1 MLKKVLLGLTL
12 VSFVGAA
19 SAQGLLNKRTSRFN
33 TVKNELKANARSL
46 DRSVSVKALRTVEA
60 GNVMKNAPTT
70 MRRAA
75 SSSTWFQYSFV
86 STDGSI
92 GISNNTMLASVF
104 EDYGAVGTDSY
115 NMHVVIP
122 ARFANAVIDSVC
134 NVFYETK
141 HMTNCRIWIH
151 NIKLNSENKYSIPLS
166 AEYAD
171 YSMTVDT
178 SDIKGLT
185 EKGYMQMSDFKLDK
199 PFTVGENGCLVGF
212 QFTAP
217 ADSQCVVCGGTSVK
231 GGWYHMFDFPSE
243 DDPTKTEPGWA
254 DMYGIANLPI
264 GAHMDVTKCASNNL
278 AANEVLET
286 SLNAGK
292 EGYVGVNVTN
302 EAYNAVENLNY
313 VMTIDK
319 VAQAEQSLTPG
330 KYYNYLVA
338 GGSTGTVF
346 VPCTVDAGEHYVSVE
361 ITKVNGA
368 TNEASTK
375 AASGYVLGL
384 DNPADRVSVVE
395 EATST
400 SCGYCPSGTVGMEKV
415 KEALGDKV
423 VTLSVH
429 GKQSNSYDDPMT
441 CDDYYPFLYYLVS
454 DYPTAYINRAE
465 EADPYAGF
473 YDNCEVDT
481 AGSVTMVKFG
491 LDQAVNLVNK
501 LYPSE
506 GSVALTAQLSEAE
519 KKITVN
525 TTTTFNVERESVPY
539 SLVFV
544 LTEDG
549 MTGKDSGTTLWSQHN
564 YYSQSFIDMYKI
576 YYGEDISTLF
586 TDSDMDRYK
595 NGAYKYTET
604 YNNVVVGAWGGT
616 KTYEG
621 ETYNMC
627 PLIGMPAFENKADIV
642 VGEGMTYDTTLDIS
656 KNTLIQ
662 SYRHLKLAVLLIND
676 NNGMIVNAAQVKL
689 VDPTGIDSAVKD
701 NANSGVVARYSIDGR
716 KLDAPVKGLNIVKMA
731 DGRSMK
737 VLVK

>member
-1 MLKKVLLGLTL
+1 MLKKLLFGLTL
-12 VSFVGAA
+12 ASFVGAA

-33 TVKNELKANARSL
+33 TVKSELKANAKTL
-46 DRSVSVKALRTVEA
+46 DRKVSFDGLHAAAATAAVK
-60 GNVMKNAPTT
+60 NVPTG

-75 SSSTWFQYSFV
+75 SSSTWFQYSFTSNRRV
-86 STDGSI
+86 S
-92 GISNNTMLASVF
+92 ISSNTGLAKAF
-104 EDYGAVGTDSY
+104 EYYGAVGTDSY

-122 ARFANAVIDSVC
+122 KRFANAVIDSVC

-151 NIKLNSENKYSIPLS
+151 NIELNSENQYPIPLS

-178 SDIKGLT
+178 SDIKGVEGNYL
-185 EKGYMQMSDFKLDK
+185 QMSEFKLDT

-217 ADSQCVVCGGTSVK
+217 ADSACVVFGGTSVN
-231 GGWYHMFDFPSE
+231 GGWYHMLNFTSE
-243 DDPTKTEPGWA
+243 DDSTTTEPEWVN
-254 DMYGIANLPI
+254 MYGAGNLPI
-264 GAHMDVTKCASNNL
+264 GAHMDVTNCPTNNL
-278 AANEVLET
+278 DVNYVVEA

-302 EAYNAVENLNY
+302 NAYSAVKSLNY
-313 VMTIDK
+313 VMTIDNA
-319 VAQAEQSLTPG
+319 AQAEQPLTPG
-330 KYYNYLVA
+330 EDYDYLVA
-338 GGSTGTVF
+338 GGRTTTLF
-346 VPCTVDAGEHYVSVE
+346 VPCTVDAGEHLVSVE
-361 ITKVNGA
+361 ITKVNDEK
-368 TNEASTK
+368 NEATTK
-375 AASGYVLGL
+375 SAGGYVLGL
-384 DNPADRVSVVE
+384 DNPASRVSVVE

-400 SCGYCPSGTVGMEKV
+400 SCGYCPSGIVGMEKV

-423 VTLSVH
+423 VALSIH

-441 CDDYYPFLYYLVS
+441 CEDYDLFLSEYVA

-473 YDNCEVDT
+473 GTNLETDS
-481 AGSVTMVKFG
+481 AGNVTKVKFG
-491 LDQAVNLVNK
+491 LDQAVNMVDMY
-501 LYPSE
+501 YPSE

-525 TTTTFNVERESVPY
+525 TTTTFNIDRGTVPY

-549 MTGKDSGTTLWSQHN
+549 MTGTDNGKTLWTQHN
-564 YYSQSFIDMYKI
+564 YYSQAFIDAMAY
-576 YYGEDISTLF
+576 YYGEDWSTLF
-586 TDSDMDRYK
+586 TDTDMDRYK
-595 NGAYKYTET
+595 NGSYEYTET

-616 KTYEG
+616 ITYDG
-621 ETYNMC
+621 QTYDAC
-627 PLIGMPAFENKADIV
+627 PLIGIPAFESSSDIV
-642 VGEGMTYDTTLDIS
+642 AGEGMTYNTTLDLS
-656 KNTLIQ
+656 DKTLIQ
-662 SYRHLKLAVLLIND
+662 SFRHLNLAVLLLNN

-689 VDPTGIDSAVKD
+689 VDPTGIDGAVKD
-701 NANSGVVARYSIDGR
+701 NANSSVVARYSIDGR
-716 KLDAPVKGLNIVKMA
+716 KLDAPVKGLNIVKTA
-731 DGRSMK
+731 DGRSLK

>member
-1 MLKKVLLGLTL
+1 MLKKLLFGLTL

-33 TVKNELKANARSL
+33 TAKSELKADAKTL
-46 DRSVSVKALRTVEA
+46 DRKVSFDGLHATTARAEVK
-60 GNVMKNAPTT
+60 NIPTG

-75 SSSTWFQYSFV
+75 SSTTWFQYSFTSNGRV
-86 STDGSI
+86 
-92 GISNNTMLASVF
+92 GILDNTTLATAY

-134 NVFYETK
+134 NMFYETE

-151 NIKLNSENKYSIPLS
+151 NIEPNSAGSYPIPLS

-171 YSMTVDT
+171 YYMTVDT

-185 EKGYMQMSDFKLDK
+185 EDGYLQMSDIKLDK
-199 PFTVGENGCLVGF
+199 TFTVGENGCLVGF

-217 ADSQCVVCGGTSVK
+217 ADSICVVYGGTSVD
-231 GGWYHMFDFPSE
+231 GGWYHMFDFPTE
-243 DDPTKTEPGWA
+243 DDATKTEPGWVN
-254 DMYGIANLPI
+254 MYGAGNLPI
-264 GAHMDVTKCASNNL
+264 GAHMDVTNCSSNNL
-278 AANEVLET
+278 AANYVLET

-292 EGYVGVNVTN
+292 EGYVGVSVINN
-302 EAYNAVENLNY
+302 AYNAVENLNY
-313 VMTIDK
+313 VMTIDGK
-319 VAQAEQSLTPG
+319 AQAEQPLTPG
-330 KYYNYLVA
+330 EYYNYLVA
-338 GGSTGTVF
+338 GGRTTTLF
-346 VPCTVDAGEHYVSVE
+346 VPCTVDAGEHLVSVE
-361 ITKVNGA
+361 ITKVNGE

-400 SCGYCPSGTVGMEKV
+400 SCGYCPRGTVGMEKV

-429 GKQSNSYDDPMT
+429 GKQSNNYDDPMT
-441 CDDYYPFLYYLVS
+441 CNDYYPFLYYFVS
-454 DYPTAYINRAE
+454 DYPTAYINRVE

-473 YDNCEVDT
+473 GTNYVVDSKD
-481 AGSVTMVKFG
+481 SVTMVKFG
-491 LDQAVNLVNK
+491 LDQAVTLVNTY
-501 LYPSE
+501 YPSE
-506 GSVALTAQLSEAE
+506 GSIALTAQLSEAE

-525 TTTTFNVERESVPY
+525 TTTTFNVDRESVPY

-549 MTGKDSGTTLWSQHN
+549 MTGKDSGTTLWSQYN
-564 YYSQSFIDMYKI
+564 YYSQSFIDMYKT
-576 YYGEDISTLF
+576 YYGEDISTLY

-616 KTYEG
+616 ETYEG

-627 PLIGMPAFENKADIV
+627 PVIGIPAFEDNADIV
-642 VGEGMTYDTTLDIS
+642 SGEEMDYSTTLDLS

-662 SYRHLKLAVLLIND
+662 SYRHLKLAVLLLND
-676 NNGMIVNAAQVKL
+676 NNGAIVNAAQVNL
-689 VDPTGIDSAVKD
+689 EDPTGIDGAVKD
-701 NANSGVVARYSIDGR
+701 NANSSVVARYSIDGR